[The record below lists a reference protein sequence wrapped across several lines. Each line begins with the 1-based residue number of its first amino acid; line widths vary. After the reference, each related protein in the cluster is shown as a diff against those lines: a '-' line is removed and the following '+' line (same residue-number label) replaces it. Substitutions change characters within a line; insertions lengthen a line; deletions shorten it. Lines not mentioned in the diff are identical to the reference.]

1 MSIGSLGN
9 GQPSPEEMRE
19 LQEEIERERED
30 RNTAQ
35 QLASQFAS
43 EQGAAAPGY
52 WDVIGQPDIGREFND
67 DELEDFM
74 RTEFSNT
81 FALGNIDKED
91 WESWQW
97 QIETEFWVTKNEFR
111 DADSR
116 MDEDDL
122 RIMYGEE
129 RPTLTDEKA
138 RRLRSAMQVKKIMTS
153 LSVGARGLRS
163 GTEIHAVAKTEN
175 HEEPEEDGR
184 LSGIR
189 NWLSG

>member
-1 MSIGSLGN
+1 MSIGNLGS
-9 GQPSPEEMRE
+9 PSAEELKEMQAE
-19 LQEEIERERED
+19 MERERED
-30 RNTAQ
+30 RQNAQ
-35 QLASQFAS
+35 QLASQAAS
-43 EQGAAAPGY
+43 QQGAAAPGY
-52 WDVIGQPDIGREFND
+52 WDIIGSPDVGREFND

-74 RTEFSNT
+74 ATEFSST
-81 FALGNIDKED
+81 FALGNISKSD

-97 QIETEFWVTKNEFR
+97 QIETEFWTTKNEFK
-111 DADSR
+111 DADSNLG
-116 MDEDDL
+116 DDDL

-129 RPTLTDEKA
+129 RPKLTDEKA

-153 LSVGARGLRS
+153 LSVNSRGLRS

-175 HEEPEEDGR
+175 TEDEDEGR